1 MITYADYDFY
11 SGDYH
16 GKMSEAEYAIY
27 AGSAS
32 AYIDYHTFNQID
44 EEVLDS
50 DKLAEKIKLACCSCA
65 DLLYSYE
72 NTGSGVISSEKVG
85 DYSVTYA
92 NADSSGANI
101 DKRLYSRLKIYLG
114 TTGLMYRGV
123 DRNDS

>member
-32 AYIDYHTFNQID
+32 AYIDYHTFGRID
-44 EEVLDS
+44 ETALS
-50 DKLAEKIKLACCSCA
+50 DNTLSEKIKRACCSCA
-65 DLLYSYE
+65 DLLYSHE
-72 NTGSGVISSEKVG
+72 KAGGGVVSSEKVG

-92 NADSSGANI
+92 NADSSGSDI
-101 DKRLYSRLKIYLG
+101 DKRLYNRLKIYLG
-114 TTGLMYRGV
+114 ATGLMYRGV
-123 DRNDS
+123 ENDR